1 MTRSNYS
8 SAKKKREKAWA
19 QKQNIVKTNSP
30 DGQEQKTIGG
40 HEPEGGENSFPPT
53 QPAAT
58 AATPQPPADNTLLK
72 DPQPPIARP
81 DEDPHSTRKETVPIS
96 QGTALTTPK
105 HDAQQPPEATFLQQP
120 AASISNSRRQR
131 SRTAKNT
138 GRTSRALS
146 RDEQRM
152 FLWEEEQYQR
162 LFNSSRSGA
171 DHIAKIG
178 FTLASGQRVKPG
190 ESLTPDL
197 IDSPL

>member
-1 MTRSNYS
+1 MTRFNS
-8 SAKKKREKAWA
+8 SAKKRREKALA
-19 QKQNIVKTNSP
+19 QKQNSVRTNSP
-30 DGQEQKTIGG
+30 DGRDQKTDGG
-40 HEPEGGENSFPPT
+40 LEPEGGENSFPPT

-58 AATPQPPADNTLLK
+58 AASPQPPADNTLLK

-81 DEDPHSTRKETVPIS
+81 DEDPHNKKKETVPIS

-105 HDAQQPPEATFLQQP
+105 HDTQQQSEVTFHLQP
-120 AASISNSRRQR
+120 AASVSNSRRQR

-171 DHIAKIG
+171 DPIAKIG
-178 FTLASGQRVKPG
+178 LTLASGQRVKPG